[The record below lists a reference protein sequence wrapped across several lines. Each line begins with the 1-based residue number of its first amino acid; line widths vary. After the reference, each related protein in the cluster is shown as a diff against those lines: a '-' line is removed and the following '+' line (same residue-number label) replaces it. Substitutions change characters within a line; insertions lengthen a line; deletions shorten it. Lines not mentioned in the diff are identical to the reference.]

1 VDTSSTWP
9 DDRDFQNDEATDLT
23 DDEWVWIAPMLPVVE
38 IFRPEPRK
46 GDETVILSALHT
58 ARILALVEIEKDSIR
73 PDTVALLQLVLS
85 RLDQISEGVYRA

>member
-1 VDTSSTWP
+1 MFVIQAADVDTSSTWP

-46 GDETVILSALHT
+46 GDETVILSALH
-58 ARILALVEIEKDSIR
+58 
-73 PDTVALLQLVLS
+73 
-85 RLDQISEGVYRA
+85 RLPPRNGAHPRLGRDREGFDPA